1 MARGNQSER
10 NLRSDAQAQLN
21 DPADE
26 QADEQ
31 AGIEYGNDIAAGDM
45 NAIGDE
51 TGPKQTG
58 TASGTTAI
66 RTKATPKTAAQ
77 QSTSMQ
83 NKKGNQPPNR

>member
-10 NLRSDAQAQLN
+10 NLRNDAQAQL
-21 DPADE
+21 DE
-26 QADEQ
+26 LAEEQ
-31 AGIEYGNDIAAGDM
+31 TGIESGNDIAAEDM
-45 NAIGDE
+45 NYIGDE
-51 TGPKQTG
+51 AGLKQTG
-58 TASGTTAI
+58 TAPGTTAM